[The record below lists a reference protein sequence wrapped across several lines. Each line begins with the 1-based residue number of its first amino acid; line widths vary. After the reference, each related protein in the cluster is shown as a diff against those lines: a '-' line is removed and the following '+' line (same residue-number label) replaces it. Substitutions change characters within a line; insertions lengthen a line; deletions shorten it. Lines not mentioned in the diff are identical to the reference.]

1 MPRFLSRRRAL
12 FLALGLIAAGGV
24 LGAYLKLRREVGH
37 ALEGPLRSSAPLQF
51 VTLAR
56 QEHPLDRWGVGDVEG
71 VALVSGTLVTAGG
84 FGVADE
90 KGDLGL
96 SLPTLRVT
104 ALTSWREHAA
114 VGLASGGVFLLR
126 EGQWEELRSG
136 FGLLH
141 VRALQE
147 GAGGELWIGAREGLY
162 RVAWGAKTVDRV
174 DAVPVKSIALGEGGE
189 VFAGG
194 EEGLRRIDG
203 LRASAVPTPDPWV
216 EWVGVMGQELRVI
229 TPLGLAKGFFDGTL
243 TVVSGGEDASAAA
256 LLGPQCFAVVKG
268 RLLRFEADGHATEEL
283 LPTPALRVF
292 TAQGHVFVDTAQG
305 LLRRSASGWV
315 VARPR
320 PSAFPPGS
328 SHVNALAQL
337 DSRLVVGLF
346 NGGLLIGEDTGQ
358 GRSSMLRW
366 RAVPGSTAWGVNALF
381 NGGGSLYV
389 ASLRGASRF
398 DGQKLQPL
406 EGGDVGAAFSLAATP
421 GGIAV
426 GFGQGVSLPGGRF
439 LSAFH
444 GLPGNQALALAA
456 GPQLYVGTPTGLGA
470 IAGQRVAWRVTAG
483 EGKLPHPWI
492 TALLLQGD
500 TLFIGTYGGGVVRR
514 TASPSNPQG
523 PGQFDA
529 FPETEGLKVNT
540 GCLVEAGGR
549 LYLGTDGKGLY
560 RLSQDGRRFLPVR
573 VPLPSPHV
581 TTILPAKDGLF
592 VGTDEGLARLNL
604 PLPDEGV

>member
-1 MPRFLSRRRAL
+1 MPWSLPRRRAL
-12 FLALGLIAAGGV
+12 FLALGLVAVGGAF
-24 LGAYLKLRREVGH
+24 GAYLKLRREVGQ

-56 QEHPLDRWGVGDVEG
+56 QEHPLDRWGGGEVEG
-71 VALVSGTLVTAGG
+71 VALVAGNLVTAGG

-90 KGDLGL
+90 RGDLGQ
-96 SLPTLRVT
+96 SLPTLRAT
-104 ALTSWREHAA
+104 ALTAWRGHAT
-114 VGLASGGVFLLR
+114 VGLASGGVFLFR
-126 EGQWEELRSG
+126 EGQWEELRLG

-162 RVAWGAKTVDRV
+162 RVAWGASTVDRV
-174 DAVPVKSIALGEGGE
+174 DAAPVKSVALGEGG
-189 VFAGG
+189 VIFAGG
-194 EEGLRRIDG
+194 EEGLRRIEG
-203 LRASAVPTPDPWV
+203 LRASAVATPDPWV
-216 EWVGVMGQELRVI
+216 EWVGVTGRELRVI
-229 TPLGLAKGFFDGTL
+229 TPLGLAKGFSDGPL
-243 TVVSGGEDASAAA
+243 SAMGGGEDASGAAV
-256 LLGPQCFAVVKG
+256 LGTQCFAVVKG
-268 RLLRFEADGHATEEL
+268 RLLRFESDGHATEEL
-283 LPTPALRVF
+283 LPAPVRRVF
-292 TAQGHVFVDTAQG
+292 TAQGLAFADTTQG
-305 LLRRSASGWV
+305 LLRRTASGWV

-320 PSAFPPGS
+320 PSAFPPGP

-337 DSRLVVGLF
+337 DSRLVVGFF
-346 NGGLLIGEDTGQ
+346 NGGLVFGEDAGQ
-358 GRSSMLRW
+358 GRPPALRW
-366 RAVPGSTAWGVNALF
+366 SAVPGSTAWGVNALL

-398 DGQKLQPL
+398 DGQRLQPL

-456 GPQLYVGTPTGLGA
+456 GPQLFVGTPTGLGA

-492 TALLLQGD
+492 TALHLQGD
-500 TLFIGTYGGGVVRR
+500 ALYIGTYGGGVARR
-514 TASPSNPQG
+514 TASPSHPQG
-523 PGQFDA
+523 PGQFDP

-560 RLSQDGRRFLPVR
+560 RLSADGRRFLPLR

-581 TTILPAKDGLF
+581 TAILPVKDGLF

>member
-1 MPRFLSRRRAL
+1 MPWSLPRRRAL
-12 FLALGLIAAGGV
+12 FLAFGLLVAGGA
-24 LGAYLKLRREVGH
+24 LGAYFQLHREVSH
-37 ALEGPLRSSAPLQF
+37 ALAGPLRNSAPLQF
-51 VTLAR
+51 VALAR
-56 QEHPLDRWGVGDVEG
+56 SEHAPDRWGGGEVED
-71 VALVSGTLVTAGG
+71 VALVSGSLITAGG
-84 FGVADE
+84 FGVSDE
-90 KGDLGL
+90 KGDLGQ
-96 SLPTLRVT
+96 SLPTLRAT
-104 ALTSWREHAA
+104 ALASWRGHAA

-141 VRALQE
+141 VRVLQE

-162 RVAWGAKTVDRV
+162 RVAWGANMVDRV
-174 DAVPVKSIALGEGGE
+174 DAVPVKSIALGEGGT

-194 EEGLRRIDG
+194 EEGLRRIEG
-203 LRASAVPTPDPWV
+203 LRASAVATPDPWV
-216 EWVGVMGQELRVI
+216 EWVGVMGRDLRVLS
-229 TPLGLAKGFFDGTL
+229 PLGLAQGSFEGPL
-243 TVVSGGEDASAAA
+243 TTVTGGQDASAAA
-256 LLGPQCFAVVKG
+256 VLRSQCFAVVKG
-268 RLLRFEADGHATEEL
+268 RLLRFESGGHATEEL
-283 LPTPALRVF
+283 LPASARRVF
-292 TAQGHVFVDTAQG
+292 TVQGQVFADTTQG
-305 LLRRSASGWV
+305 LLRRAASGWV

-328 SHVNALAQL
+328 SHVSALAQL

-346 NGGLLIGEDTGQ
+346 NGGLILGEDAVMGKAS
-358 GRSSMLRW
+358 GARW
-366 RAVPGSTAWGVNALF
+366 TAVPGSTAWGVNALL

-398 DGQKLQPL
+398 DGQRLQPL
-406 EGGDVGAAFSLAATP
+406 EGGDAGAAFSLAATS

-456 GPQLYVGTPTGLGA
+456 GEQLFVGTPTGLGA

-492 TALLLQGD
+492 TALLQQGEA
-500 TLFIGTYGGGVVRR
+500 LFIGTYGGGVVRR
-514 TASPSNPQG
+514 MASKSSPNG
-523 PGQFDA
+523 PGQFDT
-529 FPETEGLKVNT
+529 FPETEGFKVNT
-540 GCLVEAGGR
+540 GCLVEADGR

-560 RLSQDGRRFLPVR
+560 RLSPDGRRFLPVR

-581 TTILPAKDGLF
+581 TAILPAKDGLF
-592 VGTDEGLARLNL
+592 VGTDEGLAHLHL
-604 PLPDEGV
+604 PLPDEGS